1 MTLAHVWRLGVAS
14 GQTVDLNMLDR
25 AVERHHDHVHKLETS
40 TYTCT
45 ARTDHYFV
53 WAFDAEEKGCYVR
66 GLAAPAACN
75 ETRKSVWRVG
85 VSHLL
90 NLSAPPMNNERRTLY
105 TNISFHLST
114 AN

>member
-1 MTLAHVWRLGVAS
+1 MTLAHVWRHGVAS
-14 GQTVDLNMLDR
+14 GETVALNMLDC

-45 ARTDHYFV
+45 ARTDHYSV
-53 WAFDAEEKGCYVR
+53 WALDAEEKGCYSR
-66 GLAAPAACN
+66 GLGASATGN
-75 ETRKSVWRVG
+75 ETRKFVWRVG
-85 VSHLL
+85 VSYPL